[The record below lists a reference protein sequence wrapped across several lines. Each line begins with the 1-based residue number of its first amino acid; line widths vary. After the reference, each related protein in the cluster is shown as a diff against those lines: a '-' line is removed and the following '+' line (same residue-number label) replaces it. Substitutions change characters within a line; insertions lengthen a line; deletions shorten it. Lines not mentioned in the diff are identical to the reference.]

1 MTKVMR
7 HKATQIAIMTE
18 KVFEDDILEV
28 LEEEGAKGYT
38 IFEGGGNG
46 SFHLHQG
53 QHPSMVDEFRIVK
66 IEVIVLDVKV
76 ADRIANRLMTDYF
89 VDQPG
94 IVSLSE
100 VEIFRPPK
108 F

>member
-1 MTKVMR
+1 MKTN
-7 HKATQIAIMTE
+7 ATLISIMTE

-28 LEEEGAKGYT
+28 LDQEGAKGYT

-46 SFHLHQG
+46 PFHQHQA
-53 QHPSMVDEFRIVK
+53 QQLSMVDEFRIVK
-66 IEVIVLDVKV
+66 IEVIVLNEDI
-76 ADRIANRLMTDYF
+76 ADRIATLLMTEFFTDH
-89 VDQPG
+89 PG

-100 VEIFRPPK
+100 VQVFRTHK